1 MEVQFAPELE
11 KQLNDLAIQSGCG
24 PAELIQDVMAGYL
37 SEVGGTLE
45 MLNHR
50 YDDIKSGRVK
60 LMMARKLSPVYT
72 RELSRGVTAP
82 YERLRTSP

>member
-24 PAELIQDVMAGYL
+24 PAELTQDVMASYL
-37 SEVGGTLE
+37 SEVGGTHE

-60 LMMARKLSPVYT
+60 LID
-72 RELSRGVTAP
+72 G
-82 YERLRTSP
+82 

>member
-11 KQLNDLAIQSGCG
+11 KLLNDLAIQSGCG

-37 SEVGGTLE
+37 SEVGGTHE

-60 LMMARKLSPVYT
+60 LIDGEEAFARLHERIEARRNSPV
-72 RELSRGVTAP
+72 
-82 YERLRTSP
+82 

>member
-37 SEVGGTLE
+37 SEVGGTHE

-60 LMMARKLSPVYT
+60 LIDGEEAFARLHERIESRRNSPV
-72 RELSRGVTAP
+72 
-82 YERLRTSP
+82 

>member
-24 PAELIQDVMAGYL
+24 LAELIQDVMAGYL
-37 SEVGGTLE
+37 SEVSGTHE

-60 LMMARKLSPVYT
+60 LIPGEEVEAYFREKSDTARRSQPG
-72 RELSRGVTAP
+72 S
-82 YERLRTSP
+82 